1 MWPMGTMGRML
12 AKARRTLK
20 VAAAQMTHPSPTS
33 IKDALQSTAPIDSI
47 QIQGWVR
54 TRRDSKDFSFIEL
67 NDGSSLRNLQIIAKN
82 TLPNYA
88 AVQRLTTG
96 ASISVTGALVA
107 SQGKRQKWELVA
119 DNIKIIGTADDSY
132 PLQKKGHTHE
142 FLREIAHLR
151 PRSNLFSSV
160 FRVRSR
166 LAFAVHQFFQERG
179 FVYVHTPIITGSD
192 CEGAG
197 ELFRVTTLESEKM
210 PRTANGEIDYT
221 KDFFARPSYLTV
233 SGQLEAEALALALS
247 KVYTFGPTFRAE
259 NSNTSRHA
267 SEFWMIEPEMAF
279 CDLNGN
285 MDLAEEFVKYLIAD
299 ARKHCPDEMELF
311 ARFVDKELL
320 PRLDFVAE
328 RPFQRI
334 AYSDAVDLLKMRGEK
349 FEFPIDY
356 GLNLQSEHERWLTEK
371 HFKCPVS
378 VFNFPKEIKPFYM
391 RLNDDG
397 ETVAAMDLLVPG
409 IGEIVGGSQREERL
423 EMLEENMRRHKMD
436 PADYKWYL
444 DLRRYGTVPH
454 SGFGLGF
461 ERMLMFITGVPN
473 IRDVIPFARTPGSA
487 EF

>member
-1 MWPMGTMGRML
+1 MDEPL
-12 AKARRTLK
+12 
-20 VAAAQMTHPSPTS
+20 SPTP
-33 IKDALQSTAPIDSI
+33 IKDALHEIAPIDAI
-47 QIQGWVR
+47 QVQGWVR

-67 NDGSSLRNLQIIAKN
+67 NDGSCLSTLQIIAKN

-88 AVQRLTTG
+88 ALQRLTTG
-96 ASISVTGALVA
+96 ASISARGALVA
-107 SQGKRQKWELVA
+107 SQGKGQKWEVIA
-119 DNIKIIGTADDSY
+119 DKIDIVGTADDSY
-132 PLQKKGHTHE
+132 PLQKKGHTPE

-151 PRSNLFSSV
+151 PRSNLFGCV

-166 LAFAVHQFFQERG
+166 LAFAIHQFFHERG

-197 ELFRVTTLESEKM
+197 ELFRVTTIDIKN
-210 PRTANGEIDYT
+210 PPKKNGVIDFAQ
-221 KDFFARPSYLTV
+221 DFFARPTYLTV
-233 SGQLEAEALALALS
+233 SGQLEAEAFALALS

-320 PRLDFVAE
+320 ARLDFVID

-334 AYSDAVDLLKMRGEK
+334 TYADAVDLLKKSGEK

-356 GLNLQSEHERWLTEK
+356 GLNLQSEHER
-371 HFKCPVS
+371 
-378 VFNFPKEIKPFYM
+378 
-391 RLNDDG
+391 
-397 ETVAAMDLLVPG
+397 
-409 IGEIVGGSQREERL
+409 
-423 EMLEENMRRHKMD
+423 
-436 PADYKWYL
+436 
-444 DLRRYGTVPH
+444 
-454 SGFGLGF
+454 
-461 ERMLMFITGVPN
+461 
-473 IRDVIPFARTPGSA
+473 
-487 EF
+487 

>member
-1 MWPMGTMGRML
+1 
-12 AKARRTLK
+12 
-20 VAAAQMTHPSPTS
+20 MTQLSPTP
-33 IKDALQSTAPIDSI
+33 IKDALQSTAPIDAI
-47 QIQGWVR
+47 QVQGWVR

-67 NDGSSLRNLQIIAKN
+67 NDGSSLRNLQIIARN

-88 AVQRLTTG
+88 DVQRLATG
-96 ASISVTGALVA
+96 TSISVRGALVA
-107 SQGKRQKWELVA
+107 SHGKGQRWELVV
-119 DNIKIIGTADDSY
+119 DKIDIIGGADETY
-132 PLQKKGHTHE
+132 PLQKKGHTPE

-151 PRSNLFSSV
+151 PRSNLFGCV

-166 LAFAVHQFFQERG
+166 LAFAIHEFFQDRG
-179 FVYVHTPIITGSD
+179 FLYVHTPIITGSD

-197 ELFRVTTLESEKM
+197 ELFRVSTIDIKNP
-210 PRTANGEIDYT
+210 PRKNGEIDYAQ
-221 KDFFARPSYLTV
+221 DFFARQTYLTV

-285 MDLAEEFVKYLIAD
+285 MDLAEELMKYLIAD
-299 ARKHCPDEMELF
+299 VRKHCPEEMELF
-311 ARFVDKELL
+311 AKFVDKELL
-320 PRLDFVAE
+320 HRLDFVLN
-328 RPFQRI
+328 RTFQRI
-334 AYSDAVDLLKMRGEK
+334 TYTDAVDLLKKSGEK

-371 HFKCPVS
+371 HFKCPVT

-397 ETVAAMDLLVPG
+397 KTVAAMDLLVPG

-423 EMLEENMRRHKMD
+423 DVLEENMRRHKMD

-444 DLRRYGTVPH
+444 DLRRYGTAPH

-461 ERMLMFITGVPN
+461 ERMLMFITGVAN
-473 IRDVIPFARTPGSA
+473 IRDVLPFARTPGSA